1 MLRRLIV
8 LLMPVATVF
17 RYLKP
22 EASPREDP
30 GKFIEGARSFIREHV
45 DPKDRVEI
53 MVSGGADSTVT
64 AALFHLEVGD
74 RLYVTHVDTGFMR
87 LLRGREESET
97 IAEKFA
103 AFKNFKLVNARPLFY
118 EKVMGIPDAEEKRL
132 GFRRAYEIATDQQ
145 MVESECNVMTQGTIL
160 PDIIETEGGVKSQHN
175 VFLKFSRVEKVVEP
189 VAGLCKD
196 EIRKVA
202 SYLYAEYGLKALENA
217 SRRQPFPGPG
227 LSVRTVGAITPEK
240 LDVEKRANDIVE
252 QAVDAY
258 THRQYGVNMYIDPKT
273 GMQIPFQSFA
283 ATFDD
288 RVVEAPA
295 NVKDTVEEE
304 IGGRG
309 AGYLLDVN
317 ATGVREG
324 KRIYSRPLCLEVD
337 FEPSY
342 ELLNRIGSDLPIRT
356 GVSRVV
362 YRVNAEAG
370 SGKYVVAVRS
380 VNSVD
385 AMTATINPLPLQ
397 TLRAIAE
404 EIVRSCNARMVY
416 WDITPKPPATIEYE

>member
-1 MLRRLIV
+1 MLRRFIV
-8 LLMPVATVF
+8 LLMPVATIF

-22 EASPREDP
+22 VVSPREDS
-30 GKFIEGARSFIREHV
+30 GKFVEGARRFIREHV
-45 DPKDRVEI
+45 GHNDRVEI

-87 LLRGREESET
+87 QFRGREESET

-103 AFKNFKLVNARPLFY
+103 DFKNFKLVNARPLFY
-118 EKVMGIPDAEEKRL
+118 EKVIGIPDAEEKRL

-175 VFLKFSRVEKVVEP
+175 VFLKFSKVEKVVEP

-202 SYLYAEYGLKALENA
+202 AYLFEEYGLKALENA

-227 LSVRTVGAITPEK
+227 LSVRTVGTITPEK

-252 QAVDAY
+252 QVVDAY
-258 THRQYGVNMYIDPKT
+258 THRQYGVNMFIDLKT
-273 GMQIPFQSFA
+273 GEQIPFQSFA

-288 RVVEAPA
+288 QVAEAPVSVKDAVVE
-295 NVKDTVEEE
+295 V
-304 IGGRG
+304 IGAR
-309 AGYLLDVN
+309 ASCYLLDVK
-317 ATGVREG
+317 ATGVKDG
-324 KRIYSRPLCLEVD
+324 SRIYSRPLCLEGD

-342 ELLNRIGSDLPIRT
+342 ELLNRIGSVIPTRT
-356 GVSRVV
+356 GVSRML
-362 YRVNAEAG
+362 YRVNAKVG

-385 AMTATINPLPLQ
+385 AMTATVNPLPLQ
-397 TLRAIAE
+397 TLRAIADE
-404 EIVRSCNARMVY
+404 VARSCDVRRVY